1 MNDSFTRLL
10 WVTMLSRNRCTG
22 GERMATAPRMP
33 VTYGG
38 TAVIGLIMTVGGLLV
53 TIASFY
59 LIIKMAG
66 LVDALSQKIKEMK
79 L

>member
-1 MNDSFTRLL
+1 VPFIHVACFLVSEFK
-10 WVTMLSRNRCTG
+10 G
-22 GERMATAPRMP
+22 GECMSARL
-33 VTYGG
+33 GG
-38 TAVIGLIMTVGGLLV
+38 GSPVIGLILGVGGLLV

-59 LIIKMAG
+59 LIMKMAG

>member
-1 MNDSFTRLL
+1 MATPIR
-10 WVTMLSRNRCTG
+10 TG
-22 GERMATAPRMP
+22 GSPVLGIVMA
-33 VTYGG
+33 
-38 TAVIGLIMTVGGLLV
+38 VGGLLV

-66 LVDALSQKIKEMK
+66 LVDALSQKVKEMK

>member
-1 MNDSFTRLL
+1 MSTP
-10 WVTMLSRNRCTG
+10 
-22 GERMATAPRMP
+22 ARMP
-33 VTYGG
+33 MAYGG
-38 TAVIGLIMTVGGLLV
+38 SAVLGLIMAVGGLLV

-66 LVDALSQKIKEMK
+66 LVDALSQKVKEMK

>member
-1 MNDSFTRLL
+1 
-10 WVTMLSRNRCTG
+10 
-22 GERMATAPRMP
+22 MATPRMP
-33 VTYGG
+33 VTPGGYGG
-38 TAVIGLIMTVGGLLV
+38 SAVVGLIMSVGGLLV

>member
-1 MNDSFTRLL
+1 
-10 WVTMLSRNRCTG
+10 
-22 GERMATAPRMP
+22 MATPGMP
-33 VTYGG
+33 VTSGGYGG
-38 TAVIGLIMTVGGLLV
+38 TAIMGLITAVGGLLV

-66 LVDALSQKIKEMK
+66 LVDALGQKIKEMK

>member
-1 MNDSFTRLL
+1 
-10 WVTMLSRNRCTG
+10 
-22 GERMATAPRMP
+22 MATPRIPM
-33 VTYGG
+33 TYGG
-38 TAVIGLIMTVGGLLV
+38 SGIMGLIMAVGGLLV

-66 LVDALSQKIKEMK
+66 LIDALSQKITEMK

>member
-1 MNDSFTRLL
+1 
-10 WVTMLSRNRCTG
+10 
-22 GERMATAPRMP
+22 MAAPGIPM
-33 VTYGG
+33 TYGG
-38 TAVIGLIMTVGGLLV
+38 TQVTSLIMAVGGLLV

-66 LVDALSQKIKEMK
+66 LVDALGQKIKEMK

>member
-1 MNDSFTRLL
+1 
-10 WVTMLSRNRCTG
+10 MLSTNRHRG
-22 GERMATAPRMP
+22 GERMATPIRA
-33 VTYGG
+33 GG
-38 TAVIGLIMTVGGLLV
+38 TPVLGLIMAVGGLLV

-66 LVDALSQKIKEMK
+66 LVDALSQKVKEMK

>member
-1 MNDSFTRLL
+1 VPFIHATSFS
-10 WVTMLSRNRCTG
+10 VSEFKG
-22 GERMATAPRMP
+22 GECTSARL
-33 VTYGG
+33 GG
-38 TAVIGLIMTVGGLLV
+38 VSPVIGLILGVGGLLV

-59 LIIKMAG
+59 LIMKMAG